1 MALTKKSEKS
11 SNRNTCEY
19 VHFGMYHLRDR
30 PYTNTLQILFSK
42 SGIYVKEQIRGEGG
56 RRESEGEGRKIIQCI
71 KNMKKRPIRKSKK
84 VVKELVKVCE
94 AVRMP
99 CSSLAQ
105 DTFKWS
111 LVM

>member
-56 RRESEGEGRKIIQCI
+56 RREIRGGRKENYSMY
-71 KNMKKRPIRKSKK
+71 KEYEEETNKKK
-84 VVKELVKVCE
+84 
-94 AVRMP
+94 
-99 CSSLAQ
+99 
-105 DTFKWS
+105 
-111 LVM
+111 